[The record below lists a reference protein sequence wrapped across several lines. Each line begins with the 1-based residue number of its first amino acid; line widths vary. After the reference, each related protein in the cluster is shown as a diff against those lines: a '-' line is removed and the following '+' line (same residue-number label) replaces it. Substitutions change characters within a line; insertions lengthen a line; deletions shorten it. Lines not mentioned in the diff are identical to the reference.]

1 MAVPQP
7 LKQFVSLKE
16 IELCN
21 TNNFNPYTR
30 TPPNDWTHPNEMMDN
45 PHTWPVLSP
54 TSILFWNDN
63 GEEEM
68 FQIPAAPS
76 SPRPLSEYSLVQTP
90 AFPPIPRQVFMQ
102 SPPPPRRTQ
111 RELMP
116 PPPPGPIKRNE
127 SNNIPTNDG
136 PVAESSAR
144 KSSQP
149 GSMLLPPPG
158 PIKRTES
165 NGFARGGTVAGRLG
179 KQPAKS
185 ASRSPPKRTISPGR
199 MTERQQLARAKQASL
214 EEAAALR
221 AANGNDMPPTW
232 TQSDED
238 EDDMPLKSRRR
249 RKATSPLLSASP
261 PPLSASPPPRP
272 AASRK
277 RKPSASLDEGEVDFK
292 PLRADDS
299 DDGSDYEAAPS
310 KKRRRK
316 ETNVGNSSR
325 SAGPAST
332 ATPRTA
338 TTARPPNPP
347 GPPPSAV
354 YADGTA
360 PIPAGIQTLVQQ
372 IRDIA
377 AIGSHPRGF
386 PQRTKLRAMPSGIRD
401 LDRRYGYLLARSDLY
416 AWYGDTRLF
425 GRDWWVHLVGS
436 GN

>member
-1 MAVPQP
+1 MAVPRPP

-21 TNNFNPYTR
+21 TSNSNPYTR
-30 TPPNDWTHPNEMMDN
+30 TLPDDWIFPNEMMEN

-68 FQIPAAPS
+68 IQIPAAPS

-102 SPPPPRRTQ
+102 PPPPPRRTQ

-116 PPPPGPIKRNE
+116 PPPPDPIKRNE

-149 GSMLLPPPG
+149 GSMLPPPPG
-158 PIKRTES
+158 PIKRPRPSGSAPLGE
-165 NGFARGGTVAGRLG
+165 VGRSR
-179 KQPAKS
+179 AKS
-185 ASRSPPKRTISPGR
+185 ASQSPPKRTISPGR

-221 AANGNDMPPTW
+221 ATNGNDMPPTW

-249 RKATSPLLSASP
+249 RKATSP
-261 PPLSASPPPRP
+261 PLSASPPPRP

-277 RKPSASLDEGEVDFK
+277 RKPSVSLDEEEVDFK

-316 ETNVGNSSR
+316 ETNLGNSSR

-360 PIPAGIQTLVQQ
+360 PIPAAIQTLAQQ

-377 AIGSHPRGF
+377 ATGSHPRGF

-425 GRDWWVHLVGS
+425 GRDWWIHLVGS